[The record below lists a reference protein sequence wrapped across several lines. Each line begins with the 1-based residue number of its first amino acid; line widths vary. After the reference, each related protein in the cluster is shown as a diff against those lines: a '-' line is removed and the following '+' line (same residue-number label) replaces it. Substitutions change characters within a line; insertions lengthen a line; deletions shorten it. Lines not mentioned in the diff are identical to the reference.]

1 MSATAPVTPPADGA
15 ALPPPPSTS
24 DPLNFDS
31 EGDAFLAAWP
41 AFQEEMQAAKDNVYD
56 NTEITYNNAVE
67 VATNTAAVAA
77 NTLLAASYAGA
88 TVWVSGTTYALYD
101 VRFSPINN
109 RSYRRIIA
117 GAGTTDPSADATN
130 WALIGIVR
138 PIVQVNAST
147 YTAVAG
153 VHYEIIYAGV
163 CTLSLPA
170 SPGNTADVE
179 VTVSNAYDNVLARN
193 GSTIEGLSENMDLDV
208 HHLVAT
214 YSTST
219 WRVSL

>member
-1 MSATAPVTPPADGA
+1 MATAPTTPPADGA
-15 ALPPPPSTS
+15 ALPTPPSTS
-24 DPLNFDS
+24 DPTNFDS
-31 EGDAFLAAWP
+31 RGDAFFAALP
-41 AFQEEMQAAKDNVYD
+41 AFQTEEDALKANVYA
-56 NTEITYNNAVE
+56 NATGTYNNAVE
-67 VATNTAAVAA
+67 VAANTIAVAA
-77 NTLLAASYAGA
+77 NSALAAGYAGA

-101 VRFSPINN
+101 VRFSPINQ

-130 WALIGIVR
+130 WALIDIVR

-153 VHYEIIYAGV
+153 FHYEIIYAGV

-170 SPGNTADVE
+170 SPGSGNAVE

-193 GSTIEGLSENMDLDV
+193 GSTIEALSENMDLDV